1 MELEPKEKALRVA
14 EAADDRRA
22 QNLTIL
28 DMRGL
33 MTICDYFVIC
43 NGRSRLHVN
52 AISEEIDEQMGAMG
66 VEPQHIEG
74 IPDSSWVILDYLDV
88 VVHVFEP
95 EARRFY
101 NLEGLW
107 GDAARVEVPAREG
120 SGTQG

>member
-1 MELEPKEKALRVA
+1 LELDPKDRALRIA

-22 QNLTIL
+22 LDIEIL

-43 NGRSRLHVN
+43 NGRSRLHVD
-52 AISEEIDEQMGAMG
+52 AIAEEIEEQMSDLGI
-66 VEPQHIEG
+66 EPRHIEG
-74 IPDSSWVILDYLDV
+74 IPNSNWVILDYTDV

-95 EARRFY
+95 ESRGFY

-107 GDAARVEVPAREG
+107 HDAGRVEVPTREESSAAG
-120 SGTQG
+120 

>member
-1 MELEPKEKALRVA
+1 LELEPKERALRIA

-22 QNLTIL
+22 LELAVL

-43 NGRSRLHVN
+43 NGRSRLHVD
-52 AISEEIDEQMGAMG
+52 AIAEEIEEQLSEEGI
-66 VEPQHIEG
+66 EPRHVEG

-95 EARRFY
+95 DARGFY

-107 GDAARVEVPAREG
+107 HDAGRVEVPSREESSAAG
-120 SGTQG
+120 